1 MNQRDAERRIEA
13 LESTSRYV
21 DHRPLA
27 EAAATRFGFHVDELI
42 AEAELIARR
51 VEEIGIVA
59 VQAEQDAET
68 ARVAE
73 RCGVS
78 AEQLASDVDAFFAGY
93 KPATS

>member
-1 MNQRDAERRIEA
+1 MNDITRRIET
-13 LESTSRYV
+13 LEQTSRYV

-27 EAAATRFGFHVDELI
+27 EAAAERFGFSVDELI

-51 VEEIGIVA
+51 VDEIGLVA

-73 RCGVS
+73 LCGVTV
-78 AEQLASDVDAFFAGY
+78 EYLVDDVDVFFAEY
-93 KPATS
+93 KPTAS

>member
-1 MNQRDAERRIEA
+1 MNQRDAERRLGELEA
-13 LESTSRYV
+13 KARSADL
-21 DHRPLA
+21 RPLA
-27 EAAATRFGFHVDELI
+27 EAAAERFGFSVDELT

-51 VEEIGIVA
+51 VEEIGLVA

-78 AEQLASDVDAFFAGY
+78 AEQLASDVDAFFAEH